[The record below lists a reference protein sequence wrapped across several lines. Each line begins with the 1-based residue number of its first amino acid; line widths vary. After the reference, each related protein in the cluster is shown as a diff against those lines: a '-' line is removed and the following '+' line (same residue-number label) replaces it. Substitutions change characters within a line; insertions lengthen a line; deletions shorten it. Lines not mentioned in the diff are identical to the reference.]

1 MDIEDRPLYAVT
13 SPGLWK
19 QRSDLS
25 TLLDAEIGFWPFC
38 RPGVVDGFIGWGRR
52 PSGVNAVRLGLVHR
66 KPVLTLEDGFLKSY
80 APGKGDPAHSFII
93 DRSGI
98 YFNAGQDNDLQR
110 LIDGDAPD
118 AAGLDR
124 AAAAI
129 GFIREN
135 RLSKYNNSPLRGL
148 ADAGMPAGKPFVL
161 LIDQVAGDASIAGA
175 LADDQRFGQM
185 LEHAR
190 AHYPNAQIAVR
201 THPAAGDR
209 SLLVTAAR
217 RLGIDIVIPGR
228 MNPWPLLE
236 EADAVYTVSS
246 QLGFEAL
253 MANRTVHCFG
263 VTYYSHRG
271 LTQDHCPVPQPRRPA
286 SREQIFHAAYI
297 GYSRYLDLHD
307 RQLVPV
313 ETALS
318 QIRTVRDQ
326 RNSIEKRVYTGG
338 LSPWK
343 RRALDPFVRGPQG
356 GAIHCYKFE
365 TALRLAA
372 ENAGQV
378 AIWGSAR
385 AFPNGV
391 PAIRFEDGFV
401 RSRGLGANL
410 ALPCSLA
417 MDGDHV
423 YYDARG
429 ESRLEHIIATHAF
442 PDALTSRAAR
452 LIDMIVMRGVSKYN
466 IGTDIS
472 LPEPEAGR
480 LRILVPGQVEKD
492 ASIRFGS
499 PEVRTNKG
507 LVRAV
512 RKLYPDAFLAYK
524 EHPDV
529 TSGLRSGGEVPD
541 DADIIV
547 REGDIKHWIGWCDRL
562 ETMTSLAGFEALI
575 RRKAVGVHG
584 IPFYAGWGLT
594 DDRLAVPR
602 RSRRITVEML
612 GAAALILYPFYIHPL
627 SAMPCTPEELVEEI
641 ALKRNVKIGLFRR
654 LRLTVAQS
662 INRSAVKIRDGRN

>member
-1 MDIEDRPLYAVT
+1 MNSRGRPLYAVT

-25 TLLDAEIGFWPFC
+25 TLLEAEIGFWPFC
-38 RPGVVDGFIGWGRR
+38 LRGSVDAFIGWGRR
-52 PSGVNAVRLGLVHR
+52 PSGVKAVRLGLAR
-66 KPVLTLEDGFLKSY
+66 KKPVLTFEDGFLKSY
-80 APGKGDPAHSFII
+80 APGKHDPAHSFII

-98 YFNAGQDNDLQR
+98 YFNAAEDNDLKR
-110 LIDGDAPD
+110 LIDDGTPD
-118 AAGLDR
+118 AEALER

-129 GFIREN
+129 RFIREN

-148 ADAGMPAGKPFVL
+148 ADAGMLSGKPFVL
-161 LIDQVAGDASIAGA
+161 LVDQVAGDASIAGA
-175 LADDQRFGQM
+175 LADDKRFGEM
-185 LEHAR
+185 LEHAK
-190 AHYPNAQIAVR
+190 AHYPKAQIAVR
-201 THPAAGDR
+201 THPAAGDN
-209 SLLVTAAR
+209 SLLVGAAR

-253 MANRTVHCFG
+253 MAGSKVHAFG

-271 LTQDHCPVPQPRRPA
+271 LPEDHCTVPQPRGAA
-286 SREQIFHAAYI
+286 SLERVFHAAYI

-307 RQLVPV
+307 RRPVPL

-318 QIRTVRDQ
+318 QIKTVRDQ
-326 RNSIEKRVYTGG
+326 RNQIERRVYTGG

-343 RRALDPFVRGPQG
+343 RRALDPFVKGPLG
-356 GAIHCYKFE
+356 NAVHCHQFSA
-365 TALRLAA
+365 ALKLAR
-372 ENAGQV
+372 ENSGQV
-378 AIWGSAR
+378 AIWGSKR
-385 AFPNGV
+385 AFPADV
-391 PAIRFEDGFV
+391 PAIRFEDGFI

-429 ESRLEHIIATHAF
+429 ESRLERIIATHPF
-442 PDALTSRAAR
+442 PDELLIRAAR
-452 LIDMIVMRGVSKYN
+452 LIDMIVSRGVSKYN
-466 IGTDIS
+466 VGSAITLPD
-472 LPEPEAGR
+472 PEPGR

-499 PEVRTNKG
+499 PEVRTNKH
-507 LVRAV
+507 LVSAV

-524 EHPDV
+524 EHPDI
-529 TSGLRSGGEVPD
+529 TSGLRSGGDTPV

-547 REGDIKHWIGWCDRL
+547 REGDIKHWIAWCDRL

-575 RRKAVGVHG
+575 RDKPVGVHG

-594 DDRLAVPR
+594 DDRIAVPR
-602 RSRRITVEML
+602 RTRRITRDML
-612 GAAALILYPFYIHPL
+612 AAAALILYPFYIHPL

-641 ALKRNVKIGLFRR
+641 ALKREVRIGFVSRMR
-654 LRLTVAQS
+654 QAIAQS
-662 INRSAVKIRDGRN
+662 INRAAVKIRDVRN

>member
-1 MDIEDRPLYAVT
+1 MNSEGRILYAVA
-13 SPGLWK
+13 SRGLWN
-19 QRSDLS
+19 QRGDLS
-25 TLLDAEIGFWPFC
+25 LLLDADICFWPF
-38 RPGVVDGFIGWGRR
+38 RWPGTVDGFIGWGRR
-52 PSGVNAVRLGLVHR
+52 PSGLRAQRLGMAHG

-80 APGKGDPAHSFII
+80 APGKDEPAHSFII
-93 DRSGI
+93 DRTGI
-98 YFNAGQDNDLQR
+98 YFNAGADNDLHR
-110 LIDGDAPD
+110 LIDSGPTDVAD
-118 AAGLDR
+118 LGR
-124 AAAAI
+124 ASAAI
-129 GFIREN
+129 QIIREN

-161 LIDQVAGDASIAGA
+161 LVDQVAGDASIAGA
-175 LADDQRFGQM
+175 MADDQRFGAM
-185 LEHAR
+185 LEHAK
-190 AHYPNAQIAVR
+190 ANYPHALLAVR

-217 RLGIDIVIPGR
+217 RMGLDIVIPGR

-236 EADAVYTVSS
+236 EAEAVYTVSS

-253 MANRTVHCFG
+253 MAGKRVHAFG

-271 LTQDHCPVPQPRRPA
+271 LTVDHCASPHPRMPA
-286 SREQIFHAAYI
+286 SLEQIFHAAYI

-307 RQLVPV
+307 RRPVPL
-313 ETALS
+313 ETALQ
-318 QIRTVRDQ
+318 QIGTVRDQ
-326 RNSIEKRVYTGG
+326 RNRIEKRVYTGG

-343 RRALDPFVRGPQG
+343 RHALDPFVSGPDG
-356 GAIHCYKFE
+356 KAIHCFGYS

-372 ENAGQV
+372 AHSGQV
-378 AIWGSAR
+378 ALWGSGR
-385 AFPNGV
+385 VFPAGV
-391 PAIRFEDGFV
+391 PAVRFEDGFI

-410 ALPCSLA
+410 ALPSSLA

-429 ESRLEHIIATHAF
+429 ESRLEHIISSHPF
-442 PDALTSRAAR
+442 PEELTARAAR
-452 LIDMIVMRGVSKYN
+452 LLEMIVARGVSKYN
-466 IGTDIS
+466 VGSDVA
-472 LPEPEAGR
+472 LPEPDSGR

-499 PEVRTNKG
+499 PQVKTNKD
-507 LVRAV
+507 LVSAV

-529 TSGLRSGGEVPD
+529 TTGLRSGGEVPD

-547 REGDIKHWIGWCDRL
+547 REGDIKHWIAWCDRL

-575 RRKAVGVHG
+575 RDKPVGVHG

-594 DDRLAVPR
+594 DDRMAVPR
-602 RSRRITVEML
+602 RTRKVSKEML

-641 ALKRNVKIGLFRR
+641 ALKREVRVGLYDRFRQKIS
-654 LRLTVAQS
+654 QS
-662 INRSAVKIRDGRN
+662 INRSAVRIRDGLN